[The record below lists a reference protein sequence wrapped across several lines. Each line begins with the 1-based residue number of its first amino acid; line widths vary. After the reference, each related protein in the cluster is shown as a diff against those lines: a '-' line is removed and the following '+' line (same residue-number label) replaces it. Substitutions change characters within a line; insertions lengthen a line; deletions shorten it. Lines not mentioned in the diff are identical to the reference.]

1 MLAFILRWPI
11 VVSSSNSTFAI
22 GYIDRVSR
30 FKGKRGGE
38 QMRFDT
44 ESDTRPLAITRVE
57 MARLK

>member
-11 VVSSSNSTFAI
+11 VSGSNSAFAI

-30 FKGKRGGE
+30 FKGQRGGE
-38 QMRFDT
+38 QIRFDT

-57 MARLK
+57 TVRLK